1 MEHQLICEVLDLLIS
16 DYTDVLGMQVMHIAA
31 VTELQERLLPSLE
44 HLHVRRLH
52 LHLSPV

>member
-1 MEHQLICEVLDLLIS
+1 
-16 DYTDVLGMQVMHIAA
+16 MQVMHIAA

-52 LHLSPV
+52 LHLLSDKDRSVETVASAVRSG